1 MCQVG
6 HKAQQ
11 LHKFPPGLWSRAQ
24 QLGCSSVGRRNTW
37 DFSSSFRAEVLKL
50 AGTTPRVSD
59 LGVGL
64 RICFSNQLP
73 GDAAAGSPGTTL
85 RTSALENLRE
95 GGPAQPL
102 QRAGFSGGGAAPRQS
117 SVVKSFRPPSPPCPP
132 PPSLLLNRLLS
143 AGTTAD
149 TLLLLMF
156 YNSVLSALCKAFIS
170 PSFIKTKRILVSLK
184 TDALL
189 VLLWVWGWL

>member
-1 MCQVG
+1 MKPHGTLGPGLCQVWT
-6 HKAQQ
+6 HRDLAS
-11 LHKFPPGLWSRAQ
+11 HSRPH
-24 QLGCSSVGRRNTW
+24 CDSSVDTPIPGPGSLRSHVPRIHNTV
-37 DFSSSFRAEVLKL
+37 SGGGASH
-50 AGTTPRVSD
+50 AG
-59 LGVGL
+59 
-64 RICFSNQLP
+64 LP
-73 GDAAAGSPGTTL
+73 EATCTVQSPKP
-85 RTSALENLRE
+85 